1 MLKGVDISNLNGSV
15 NIQLVKNTGHK
26 FVIAKATE
34 GSTFV
39 DKFYNSS
46 IKDARAL
53 ELVTAAYHFARFT
66 TKEKAIQEASFFKS
80 TVAGT
85 DLDFV
90 VLDFEQQCSGDMT
103 DACLA
108 FLDAISSIAP
118 AVIYCNPNYI
128 KSHLNSKITKYPLW
142 IANYG
147 TSSPDFTLWSKYAIW
162 QYTNKGQISGM
173 SGYVDLNYMAED
185 FYNSLKRGEKK
196 VDTIVIYNYGADMHS
211 AELLADF
218 LNCPT
223 ISNARKFDYSQVK
236 NVYAV
241 GGKKEQ
247 YTSYLTELISGTDR
261 YETAERVLDFIK
273 KRKKA
278 VDL

>member
-15 NIQLVKNTGHK
+15 NIQLLKDAGHK

-34 GSTFV
+34 GSTFI
-39 DKFYNSS
+39 DKYYEQN
-46 IKDARAL
+46 IKNAKAL
-53 ELVTAAYHFARFT
+53 GLVTGAYHFGNFT
-66 TKEKAIQEASFFKS
+66 TVAKAIQEASFFKQIA
-80 TVAGT
+80 AGAEP
-85 DLDFV
+85 DFV

-108 FLDAISSIAP
+108 FLDVISSIAP
-118 AVIYCNPNYI
+118 AVIYCNPSYI

-147 TSSPDFTLWSKYAIW
+147 VSSPCFTLWSKYAIW
-162 QYTNKGQISGM
+162 QYTDKGQISGI

-185 FYNSLKRGEKK
+185 FYNSVKRGEKK
-196 VDTIVIYNYGADMHS
+196 VDAIVIYNYGADMHS

-261 YETAERVLDFIK
+261 YETAQAVLNFIK
-273 KRKKA
+273 NGGK
-278 VDL
+278 

>member
-1 MLKGVDISNLNGSV
+1 MLKGVDISNLNGSI
-15 NIQLVKNTGHK
+15 NMNLIKNAGNS

-39 DKFYNSS
+39 DKFYNDN
-46 IKDARAL
+46 IKKAKAL
-53 ELVTAAYHFARFT
+53 GLVTGAYAFGRFKD
-66 TKEKAIQEASFFKS
+66 KEKAIQEANFFKS

-85 DLDFV
+85 DPDFV

-118 AVIYCNPNYI
+118 AVIYCNPSYI
-128 KSHLNSKITKYPLW
+128 KEHLNSRITKYPLW
-142 IANYG
+142 VANYG
-147 TSSPDFTLWSKYAIW
+147 VSSPCFTLWSKYAIW
-162 QYTNKGQISGM
+162 QYTNKGQIPGV

-185 FYNSLKRGEKK
+185 FYNLVKGGKKK
-196 VDTIVIYNYGADMHS
+196 VDAIVIYNYGADMHS

-223 ISNARKFDYSQVK
+223 ISNARKFDFSQVK

-261 YETAERVLDFIK
+261 YETAERVLNFIK
-273 KRKKA
+273 NGGK
-278 VDL
+278 

>member
-1 MLKGVDISNLNGSV
+1 MIKGVDISNLNGPI
-15 NIQLVKNTGHK
+15 NMGLIKNAGNS

-39 DKFYNSS
+39 DKFYNDN
-46 IKDARAL
+46 IRRAKAL
-53 ELVTAAYHFARFT
+53 GLVTGAYAFGRFA
-66 TKEKAIQEASFFKS
+66 TKEKAIQEANFFKQIA
-80 TVAGT
+80 AGAEP
-85 DLDFV
+85 DFV

-118 AVIYCNPNYI
+118 AVIYCNPSYI
-128 KSHLNSKITKYPLW
+128 KEHLNSKITKYPLW
-142 IANYG
+142 VAHYG
-147 TSSPDFTLWSKYAIW
+147 VNSPGFTLWSKYAIW
-162 QYTNKGQISGM
+162 QYTDKGQISGV
-173 SGYVDLNYMAED
+173 SGCVDLNYMAED
-185 FYNSLKRGEKK
+185 FYNLVKGGKK
-196 VDTIVIYNYGADMHS
+196 KMDAIVIYNYGADMHS

-261 YETAERVLDFIK
+261 YETAQAVLNFIK
-273 KRKKA
+273 NGGK
-278 VDL
+278 

>member
-1 MLKGVDISNLNGSV
+1 MIKGIDISNLNGSV
-15 NIQLVKNTGHK
+15 DISKIKNAGNS

-39 DKFYNSS
+39 DKYYEQN
-46 IKDARAL
+46 IKNAKAL
-53 ELVTAAYHFARFT
+53 GLVTGAYAFGRFT

-118 AVIYCNPNYI
+118 AVIYCNPSYI
-128 KSHLNSKITKYPLW
+128 KEHLNSRITKYPLW
-142 IANYG
+142 VANYG
-147 TSSPDFTLWSKYAIW
+147 ASAPCFTLWSKYAIW

-173 SGYVDLNYMAED
+173 FGYVDLNYMADD
-185 FYNSLKRGEKK
+185 FYNLVKGGKKK
-196 VDTIVIYNYGADMHS
+196 VDAIVIYNYGADMHS

-247 YTSYLTELISGTDR
+247 YTSYLTELISGEDR
-261 YETAERVLDFIK
+261 YATAQAVLDFIK
-273 KRKKA
+273 NGGK
-278 VDL
+278 

>member
-1 MLKGVDISNLNGSV
+1 MIKGADISNLNSSV
-15 NIQLVKNTGHK
+15 NIQLLKDAGHK

-39 DKFYNSS
+39 DKFYNNN
-46 IKDARAL
+46 IENAKAL
-53 ELVTAAYHFARFT
+53 KLVTGAYHFARF
-66 TKEKAIQEASFFKS
+66 KDKAKAIEEANFFKS
-80 TVAGT
+80 TAAGVKPQ
-85 DLDFV
+85 FV

-118 AVIYCNPNYI
+118 AVIYCNPSWI
-128 KSHLNSKITKYPLW
+128 KAHLNSKITKYPLW
-142 IANYG
+142 VAHYG
-147 TSSPDFTLWSKYAIW
+147 VKSPRFTLWSKYAIW
-162 QYTNKGQISGM
+162 QYTDKGQISGI
-173 SGYVDLNYMAED
+173 SGYVDLNYMVED
-185 FYNSLKRGEKK
+185 FYNSVKRGEKK
-196 VDTIVIYNYGADMHS
+196 VDAIVIYNYGADMHS

-223 ISNARKFDYSQVK
+223 ISNARKFDYSCVK

-247 YTSYLTELISGTDR
+247 YTSYLTELISGEDR
-261 YETAERVLDFIK
+261 YATAQAVLNFIK
-273 KRKKA
+273 NGGK
-278 VDL
+278 

>member
-1 MLKGVDISNLNGSV
+1 MDLIKNASNS
-15 NIQLVKNTGHK
+15 

-39 DKFYNSS
+39 DKFYSS
-46 IKDARAL
+46 NIKNAKAL
-53 ELVTAAYHFARFT
+53 GLVTGAYAFGRFAT
-66 TKEKAIQEASFFKS
+66 ITKAIQEANFFKQI
-80 TVAGT
+80 TAGSNP
-85 DLDFV
+85 DFV

-108 FLDAISSIAP
+108 FLDVISSIAP

-142 IANYG
+142 VAHYG
-147 TSSPDFTLWSKYAIW
+147 VNSPGFTLWSKYAIW
-162 QYTNKGQISGM
+162 QYTNKGQISGV

-185 FYNSLKRGEKK
+185 FYNSVKRGEKK
-196 VDTIVIYNYGADMHS
+196 VDAIVIYNYGADMHS

-247 YTSYLTELISGTDR
+247 YTSYLTRLISGADR
-261 YETAERVLDFIK
+261 YATAQAVLNFIK
-273 KRKKA
+273 NGGK
-278 VDL
+278 

>member
-1 MLKGVDISNLNGSV
+1 MIKGTDISNLNGLV
-15 NIQLVKNTGHK
+15 NIQLLKDTGHE

-39 DKFYNSS
+39 DKFYNSN
-46 IKDARAL
+46 IKNAKAL
-53 ELVTAAYHFARFT
+53 GLITGAYHFGNFKNVA
-66 TKEKAIQEASFFKS
+66 KAIQEANFFKQIA
-80 TVAGT
+80 AGEKP
-85 DLDFV
+85 DFV

-147 TSSPDFTLWSKYAIW
+147 ISSPNFTLWSKYAIW
-162 QYTNKGQISGM
+162 QYTDKGQISGI

-185 FYNSLKRGEKK
+185 FYNSVKRGEKK
-196 VDTIVIYNYGADMHS
+196 VDAIIIFRDPRDLNAVLKLS
-211 AELLADF
+211 AHVK
-218 LNCPT
+218 CPI
-223 ISNARKFDYSQVK
+223 ISNSVPFDFSGIKRVIGIGPDADKKNYTRYITQMIPASQIDNYIAK
-236 NVYAV
+236 T
-241 GGKKEQ
+241 K
-247 YTSYLTELISGTDR
+247 
-261 YETAERVLDFIK
+261 
-273 KRKKA
+273 
-278 VDL
+278 